1 MNNNIFNKWSRMA
14 FIASGLILASCSE
27 DFLDTTPTDQVASS
41 VIWTSKNL
49 AERVVNGIYEH
60 MTYEYRDNPWLTCNM
75 TDAFTEIEDED
86 MNWVNGNAPLLMGS
100 STASSGIYADMWRK
114 MYETIYRCNDVIDHI
129 DQVPDMTDQEKEKA
143 KGEALIARGWHY
155 YRLNVLYRGVPIY
168 EHVYDNTNCT
178 KARSTADEVWKQ
190 IIDDCTN
197 AINNPSLPDKNATND
212 ANWGRMTKGAA
223 YFLRGQVY
231 LWQKE
236 WAKAEADFKKLGSIG
251 YKLFNSYGPMFT
263 VENEKNDEY
272 ILQYQ
277 YTEDESCG
285 NFFSWTYGNRNS
297 KGYSWNN
304 YIPNPYF
311 VDSYQK
317 ADGSKFNID
326 DILPGYT
333 KMKPGARVVFYLR
346 NGLTDEEIKAFQK
359 KYEADGIDMSKYL
372 PDGNEERL
380 AKVYNDRDPRMA
392 QNFILPYSHYIGG
405 CTGQDIKY
413 TLRWPYRGSDGA
425 EPYDLRTDTND
436 RFYYLWRKFVWVGA
450 SLKDQGRS
458 PIDIPVFR
466 YAEALLGLAE
476 ALNEQGKTD
485 EAVNVLNQV
494 RNRAGVA
501 PLTMTA
507 GKPTSVTGTDNLRTR
522 IQDEYGWEL
531 AGENRMFW
539 HELRWGIW
547 KDKKFNKGNGMTEI
561 WGTKRY
567 TNTFQGDYSILWPI
581 PQKELEMNAN
591 LKQNPGWY

>member
-1 MNNNIFNKWSRMA
+1 MNNKIFNKL
-14 FIASGLILASCSE
+14 SGLALVAGGLMLSSCSS
-27 DFLDTTPTDQVASS
+27 DFLDTTPTNEVASS
-41 VIWTSKNL
+41 VVWTSKNL
-49 AERVVNGIYEH
+49 ADRVVNGIYEH

-75 TDAFTEIEDED
+75 TDGFTEIEDED
-86 MNWVNGNAPLLMGS
+86 VNWVSGNAPMLLGS
-100 STASSGIYADMWRK
+100 STAASGVYSDMWRK
-114 MYETIYRCNDVIDHI
+114 LYEVVYRCNDVLDHI
-129 DQVPDMTDQEKEKA
+129 DAVPDMTEAEKEKA
-143 KGEALIARGWHY
+143 KGETYIARAWHY
-155 YRLNVLYRGVPIY
+155 YRLNALYRGVPIY

-178 KARSTADEVWKQ
+178 AARSTTDEVWNL
-190 IIDDCTN
+190 IIKDCTA
-197 AINNPSLPDKNATND
+197 AINNPNLPEKNATGDSNY
-212 ANWGRMTKGAA
+212 GRLTKGAA

-231 LWQKE
+231 LWMKN
-236 WAKAEADFKKLGSIG
+236 WSAAEADFRKLGSIG

-317 ADGSKFNID
+317 ADGSKFNIED
-326 DILPGYT
+326 VFPGYNSMT
-333 KMKPGARVVFYLR
+333 PVQRKVFYLR
-346 NGLTDEEIKAFQK
+346 NNLTDDEIQTFKDQGA
-359 KYEADGIDMSKYL
+359 DMSKYL
-372 PDGNEERL
+372 PNGNEERL

-392 QNFILPYSHYIGG
+392 QNFILPYHEYVGG
-405 CTGQDIKY
+405 CTGADITY
-413 TLRWPYRGSDGA
+413 TLRWPYRGFDGA
-425 EPYDLRTDTND
+425 EPFDLRTDTND
-436 RFYYLWRKFVWVGA
+436 RFYYLWRKFVWVGS
-450 SLKDQGRS
+450 SLKDQSRS

-476 ALNEQGKTD
+476 ALNEQGKTT
-485 EAVNVLNQV
+485 EAVQVINQV

-501 PLTMTA
+501 PLTTTDA
-507 GKPTSVTGTDNLRTR
+507 TKPTYVSSKENLRTR

-531 AGENRMFW
+531 CGENRLYW
-539 HELRWGIW
+539 HELRWGTW
-547 KDKKFNKGNGMTEI
+547 KAKKFDGANGMTEI

-581 PQKELEMNAN
+581 PLKETEMNPN